1 MTVIDNAVEAQTSA
15 HKRTVVQ
22 VPGRSLAIFDPLK
35 VVYASP
41 LELRSIDVGD
51 LDGDGFP
58 DVAVAFQL
66 SDHVVWFRNAD
77 GQGGFTTGTD
87 IDTDAGGS
95 PSNVKLAD
103 VDGDGDLDVVSAWK
117 TGDRVTWYEN
127 DGEGTFAIGLDLST
141 TADGAYGLALADLD
155 GDDDL
160 DVVSASVWDG
170 LAWYENSDGNGVF
183 SFGISLERGEPAKDV
198 VTADLDGDGDLDII
212 AASYDGSHAS
222 SNYYD
227 GRIFW
232 IENTDGEGTF
242 GEGEDIDS
250 LDSARI
256 VVPVDLDNDGDVD
269 LVACDNVGGRVMWY
283 ENTNGQGNF
292 SAAIDIAIDSGVN
305 MVIAVDLDGDDDF
318 DLLTASRDSGRV
330 IWYENLLAEDGDSG
344 ATSTTPAPLP
354 ILAPTPSMAPTL
366 ATSAPP
372 SSRAS
377 PVTGTT
383 SPSAPVE
390 AELTSAP
397 VEAEAGAD
405 TGSSDGNSG
414 ISATLEIF
422 IGVASTVASAV
433 ILGAAKIIFSRRQP
447 ADAA

>member
-1 MTVIDNAVEAQTSA
+1 M
-15 HKRTVVQ
+15 RT
-22 VPGRSLAIFDPLK
+22 PL
-35 VVYASP
+35 VLSVALP
-41 LELRSIDVGD
+41 QHRSIDVGD

-58 DVAVAFQL
+58 DVAVAFQIT
-66 SDHVVWFRNAD
+66 DQVAWFRNTD
-77 GQGGFTTGTD
+77 GQGGFSTGTD
-87 IDTDAGGS
+87 IDTDVDGS
-95 PSNVKLAD
+95 ASNVKLAD
-103 VDGDGDLDVVSAWK
+103 IDGDGDLDVVSAWK
-117 TGDRVTWYEN
+117 LGDRVAWYEN
-127 DGEGTFAIGLDLST
+127 TDGEGTFAIGLDLST
-141 TADGAYGLALADLD
+141 TANGAYALALADLD

-170 LAWYENSDGNGVF
+170 LAWYENSDGKGMF
-183 SFGISLERGEPAKDV
+183 SLGISLEQGEPAKDV

-212 AASYDGSHAS
+212 SASYDGSHAS

-227 GRIFW
+227 GRLFW

-242 GEGEDIDS
+242 GEGKDIDW

-292 SAAIDIAIDSGVN
+292 SAAIYIAIDSGVN

-318 DLLTASRDSGRV
+318 DLVTASRDSGRV
-330 IWYENLLAEDGDSG
+330 IWYENLLAEVGDIG
-344 ATSTTPAPLP
+344 ATPAPLP
-354 ILAPTPSMAPTL
+354 ILVPTPRPSASVAPTL
-366 ATSAPP
+366 ATTAPA

-383 SPSAPVE
+383 SSSAPVE
-390 AELTSAP
+390 AESA
-397 VEAEAGAD
+397 AD
-405 TGSSDGNSG
+405 TGGSDGNSG
-414 ISATLEIF
+414 ISTTLEIF
-422 IGVASTVASAV
+422 IGVASTIASAV
-433 ILGAAKIIFSRRQP
+433 ILGAAKICFSRRQP